1 MTIPNRSISNNQV
14 SGTIPSSIG
23 SPTKLWWLYVD
34 GSNHLSPNTTSY
46 NLSIYLV
53 FAARELHMLSCLQ
66 SLLVVID
73 DIQQVH
79 LQQSNERHHS
89 IIDWIS
95 LEASE
100 LVRRIEATTST
111 SITDTSITQRDTH
124 SMI

>member
-1 MTIPNRSISNNQV
+1 MDRITFLQILPSI
-14 SGTIPSSIG
+14 
-23 SPTKLWWLYVD
+23 
-34 GSNHLSPNTTSY
+34 
-46 NLSIYLV
+46 IYLV
-53 FAARELHMLSCLQ
+53 FAQRELHMLSCLQ

-79 LQQSNERHHS
+79 LQQSSERHHS

-100 LVRRIEATTST
+100 LVRRIEATST
-111 SITDTSITQRDTH
+111 SITDTSITQRDAH